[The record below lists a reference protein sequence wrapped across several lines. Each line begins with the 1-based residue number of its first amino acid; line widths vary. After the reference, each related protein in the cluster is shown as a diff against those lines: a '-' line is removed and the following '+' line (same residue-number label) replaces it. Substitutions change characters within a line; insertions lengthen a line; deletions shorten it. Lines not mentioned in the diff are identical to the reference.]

1 MAQGSLTIPTTGSL
15 SGQQLVIDINSIVN
29 ILSTNSSG
37 ATDPSTLTGG
47 VQPYSFWLDT
57 SVSPAVLRMRNG
69 LNTGWATM
77 GTVTGSNFVP
87 DLTNSDIVGA
97 LGYTPVNKAG
107 DSFTGDVSA
116 PNFNAT
122 SDANLKSNVEQLKNA
137 LALVQSLRGVSYIKD
152 GKPEIGMIAQEV
164 QPVLPQIVGKN
175 DEGYLTLA
183 YGNVVGLLVEA
194 IKELATQVAE
204 LKG

>member
-1 MAQGSLTIPTTGSL
+1 MAQGSLTIPTTGTL
-15 SGQQLVIDINSIVN
+15 SGQQLVIDINTIVN

-57 SVSPAVLRMRNG
+57 SVSPAVLRIRNS

-77 GTVTGSNFVP
+77 GTITGTNFVP
-87 DLTNSDIVGA
+87 DLTSSDIVGA

-107 DSFTGDVSA
+107 DSFTGNVSA

-122 SDANLKSNVEQLKNA
+122 SDARLKSNVEQLNNA
-137 LALVQSLRGVSYIKD
+137 LLTVQSLRGVSYVKN
-152 GKPEIGMIAQEV
+152 GKPEIGLIAQEV
-164 QPVLPQIVGKN
+164 QEVLPQVVGKN
-175 DEGYLTLA
+175 EEGYLTLA
-183 YGNVVGLLVEA
+183 YGNIVGLLVEA
-194 IKELATQVAE
+194 IKELQAQIAQI
-204 LKG
+204 KG